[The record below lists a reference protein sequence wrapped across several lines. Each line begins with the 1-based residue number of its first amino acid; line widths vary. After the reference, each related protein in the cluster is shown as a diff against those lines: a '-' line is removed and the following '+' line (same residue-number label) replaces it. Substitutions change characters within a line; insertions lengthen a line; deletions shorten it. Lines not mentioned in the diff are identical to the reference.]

1 MAPELLRAAAPC
13 QQRAAAKATT
23 ATHLGAAIEK
33 HYNICSQANPG
44 EVKYLL
50 SEARSLS

>member
-13 QQRAAAKATT
+13 QQRAAAKATM

-33 HYNICSQANPG
+33 HNNICSQANPG
-44 EVKYLL
+44 KKNI
-50 SEARSLS
+50 